1 MIKKIGFG
9 FIITLILAL
18 LQIGWLL
25 GIIILSIIIV
35 AREIYSLAY
44 LQNNRVD
51 WKSVVLIEL
60 GGVIVYI
67 VNYFL

>member
-9 FIITLILAL
+9 FIIALILAL
-18 LQIGWLL
+18 LQIGWLP
-25 GIIILSIIIV
+25 GIIILSIIV
-35 AREIYSLAY
+35 AAREIYSLAY

>member
-51 WKSVVLIEL
+51 WRSVVLIEL